1 MSNHQHQDYI
11 EHNQM
16 KYLSAIAIKEASNG
30 RKNNDEGIDGDRP
43 QQMRLVTCKPK
54 YPVMHS
60 DSPVTEFLYE
70 LFDTKK
76 SIGQ

>member
-1 MSNHQHQDYI
+1 MFLD
-11 EHNQM
+11 
-16 KYLSAIAIKEASNG
+16 AKEERARNG
-30 RKNNDEGIDGDRP
+30 RRNYDESIEGDSP

-76 SIGQ
+76 SIG